1 MALPITVTPQE
12 LIAYVNGNEAT
23 DATFSAAKVN
33 EASALVEQ
41 YIGAKAEVPEPVL
54 RGAVLEVG
62 SKLWNRRAAGGNEA
76 QFDTLEG
83 APVMPAKDPMVT
95 VYATLDRYLSGGFA

>member
-12 LIAYVNGNEAT
+12 LISYVGGNEAT
-23 DATFSAAKVN
+23 DAEFAAAKVN
-33 EASALVEQ
+33 EASELVER
-41 YIGAKAEVPEPVL
+41 YIDKADVPEPVL

-62 SKLWNRRAAGGNEA
+62 SKLWNRRSAGGNEA
-76 QFDTLEG
+76 QIDTLEG